1 MVSVTLKEPLWME
14 VMVPRMVGGTMI
26 LWSTTAVSWT
36 VPRMS
41 PPMT

>member
-26 LWSTTAVSWT
+26 LWSTTAVS
-36 VPRMS
+36 
-41 PPMT
+41 